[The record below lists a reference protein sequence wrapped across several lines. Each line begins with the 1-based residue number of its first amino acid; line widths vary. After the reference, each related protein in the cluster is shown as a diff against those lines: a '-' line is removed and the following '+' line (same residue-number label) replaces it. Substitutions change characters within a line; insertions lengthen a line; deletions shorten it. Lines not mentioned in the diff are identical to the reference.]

1 MKLKELFTLFLLFV
15 ATSLVAQVGLR
26 EKKEQ
31 VKALKIAFITNEL
44 DLTTEEAVRF
54 WPIYNKFDEKFFEL
68 RHEKMR
74 ALLDPKKETQLEKL
88 TEKEASQLLMQ
99 MENAEDELHQ
109 LRKKYF
115 ISLKGIIPSYKII
128 KLKKAEED
136 FNKKLLQQYRDKRPR
151 R

>member
-1 MKLKELFTLFLLFV
+1 MKLKKLFTLFLFFV
-15 ATSLVAQVGLR
+15 ATSLVAQGGLR

-44 DLTTEEAVRF
+44 DLTAEEAARF

-74 ALLDPKKETQLEKL
+74 AILGPKNEDRLDNL
-88 TEKEASQLLMQ
+88 TEKEASQLLIQ
-99 MENAEDELHQ
+99 MENAEEELHQ

-115 ISLKGIIPSYKII
+115 MSLKGIIPAYKII

>member
-88 TEKEASQLLMQ
+88 TEKEASQLLIQ
-99 MENAEDELHQ
+99 MENAEEELHQ

>member
-1 MKLKELFTLFLLFV
+1 LLFV

-88 TEKEASQLLMQ
+88 TEKEASQLLIQ
-99 MENAEDELHQ
+99 MENAEEELHQ